1 MKIKDYLK
9 EHILLTDGAMGT
21 YFDEKTEGQFL
32 CSEEANLFQPDII
45 REIHQSYIEAGAV
58 LIRSNTFSANRKT
71 YEDIMKKHGMP
82 ADDAGFVRFVQAGY
96 AIAKEAAAEAAKQ
109 GRTVFAA
116 ADIGP
121 VYEDS
126 ESSEAEMQKEYR
138 EIIDAFLEAGADLFV
153 LETFP
158 DTRYVLFM
166 AEYIRQRWPDAFI
179 IGQFS
184 FVPTGYGR
192 TGFHYKTVLKK
203 AVGSGLLDGAGLNC
217 GIGAAHMERFLR
229 SWLEESGMPKQVV
242 LTALPN
248 CGYPQIVRGH
258 AVYSDSVSYFG
269 EKAENLAKLGVGI
282 LGGCCGTTP
291 EYIRE
296 IAVRLQGSG
305 RKKYPRIRLTTGK
318 QTRQTVT
325 EGNEIMNRRGGKE
338 ASGAGVS
345 AGQKAEEAKTAGNS
359 RDAGERLRHNTF
371 CQKLAKGEPVIAVEL
386 DPPFDAQ
393 MEKLMNGAHALAD
406 TPADIITI
414 ADSPLARSRAD
425 ALLTAVKIQ
434 QETGIPVMPH
444 LACRDRNRIAIRS
457 GILGAYVNDV
467 RNMLIVTGDP
477 VGREE
482 REFTKSVFDF
492 NSIKLMEFLQSLN
505 EELFADAP
513 LCYGGA
519 LNQNGAR
526 ADKIAERMKR
536 KMDAGC
542 QFFLTQPVYSEEE
555 IDRLAFLQRETG
567 AKILIGIMPLVSY
580 RNALF
585 IKNEMPGIHVPD
597 EVLARYSP
605 EGSREEWEQTALT
618 ISGQVISMGK
628 DVGAGY
634 YFMTPFHRVS
644 LIQRIMENCLPGSGG
659 AAGVRAAEE
668 SEMCGQ

>member
-1 MKIKDYLK
+1 MKIRDYLR

-21 YFDEKTEGQFL
+21 YFDEKTAGQFL
-32 CSEEANLFQPDII
+32 CSEEANLFRPDII
-45 REIHQSYIEAGAV
+45 REIHQSYIEAGAT
-58 LIRSNTFSANRKT
+58 LIRSNTFSANKKT
-71 YEDIMKKHGMP
+71 YGDILRKHGMT
-82 ADDAGFVRFVQAGY
+82 ASDEGFVRFVQAGY
-96 AIAKEAAAEAAKQ
+96 AIAKEAADAAAERGQ
-109 GRTVFAA
+109 TVFAA

-121 VYEDS
+121 IYEDS
-126 ESSEAEMQKEYR
+126 ESSTEEMQKEYE
-138 EIIDAFLEAGADLFV
+138 EIVDVFLEAGADIFV

-158 DTRYVLFM
+158 DTQYVLFM
-166 AEYIRQRWPDAFI
+166 AEYIRKKRPDAFI

-192 TGFHYKTVLKK
+192 TGFHYKKVLKK
-203 AVGSGLLDGAGLNC
+203 AADSGLLDGAGLNC
-217 GIGAAHMERFLR
+217 GIGVAHMERFLR
-229 SWLEESGMPKQVV
+229 SWLEESAMPEQMA

-258 AVYSDSVSYFG
+258 AVYSDSVPYFG
-269 EKAENLAKLGVGI
+269 EKVQNLAKLGVGI

-291 EYIRE
+291 EYIHE
-296 IAVRLQGSG
+296 IAERIQEAG
-305 RKKYPRIRLTTGK
+305 KNYPRIRLKIGTGMRGTAAAESGTK
-318 QTRQTVT
+318 ETVAA
-325 EGNEIMNRRGGKE
+325 GSGRKE
-338 ASGAGVS
+338 
-345 AGQKAEEAKTAGNS
+345 TAAVGRI
-359 RDAGERLRHNTF
+359 RDEGERLRRNTF
-371 CQKLAKGEPVIAVEL
+371 RQKLKKGETVCAVEL
-386 DPPFDAQ
+386 DPPFDVQ
-393 MEKLMNGAHALAD
+393 MDKLMSGAHALAD

-457 GILGAYVNDV
+457 GILGAHVNNV

-482 REFTKSVFDF
+482 RTFTKSVFDF

-505 EELFADAP
+505 EELFADDP
-513 LCYGGA
+513 ICYGGA

-555 IDRLAFLQRETG
+555 IERLSFLQQKTG

-597 EVLARYSP
+597 EVLERYDP
-605 EGSREEWEQTALT
+605 EGSREEWEQTALA

-628 DVGAGY
+628 NIGAGY

-644 LIQRIMENCLPGSGG
+644 LIKRIMETCLPGEK
-659 AAGVRAAEE
+659 RN
-668 SEMCGQ
+668 

>member
-1 MKIKDYLK
+1 MKIIDYLK

-21 YFDEKTEGQFL
+21 YFDEKTGGQFL
-32 CSEEANLFQPDII
+32 CSEEANLFKPDII
-45 REIHQSYIEAGAV
+45 EKIHKSYIEAGAV
-58 LIRSNTFSANRKT
+58 LIRSNTFSANKKT
-71 YEDIMKKHGMP
+71 YGNIMKKHGMT
-82 ADDAGFVRFVQAGY
+82 ADDASFVRFVQAGY
-96 AIAKEAAAEAAKQ
+96 EIAKKAVEEVAKQ
-109 GRTVFAA
+109 GKTVFAA
-116 ADIGP
+116 ADVGP
-121 VYEDS
+121 IYEDS
-126 ESSEAEMQKEYR
+126 ESSEKEMQEEYR
-138 EIIDAFLEAGADLFV
+138 EIVDAFLEDGANIFV

-166 AEYIRQRWPDAFI
+166 AEYIRKKRPDAFI

-203 AVGSGLLDGAGLNC
+203 ASDSGLLDGVGLNC

-229 SWLEESGMPKQVV
+229 SWLEESGMPKSMV

-269 EKAENLAKLGVGI
+269 EKAQHLAELGVGI

-296 IAVRLQGSG
+296 IAGRLQGSM
-305 RKKYPRIRLTTGK
+305 RNRYPKIRL
-318 QTRQTVT
+318 
-325 EGNEIMNRRGGKE
+325 
-338 ASGAGVS
+338 ASGASISVK
-345 AGQKAEEAKTAGNS
+345 QKSEKKEANVQQN
-359 RDAGERLRHNTF
+359 RDAGEWLRQNTF
-371 CQKLAKGEPVIAVEL
+371 GKKLENGEMVCAVEL

-393 MEKLMNGAHALAD
+393 MDKLMNGAKKLVD
-406 TPADIITI
+406 SPADIITI

-434 QETGIPVMPH
+434 QETGMLAMPH

-467 RNMLIVTGDP
+467 RNMLLVTGDP

-492 NSIKLMEFLQSLN
+492 NSIKLMEFIQRLN
-505 EELFADAP
+505 EEIFADSP

-542 QFFLTQPVYSEEE
+542 RFFLTQPVYSEEE
-555 IDRLAFLQRETG
+555 IERLAFLQQETG

-597 EVLARYSP
+597 EVLKCYDP
-605 EGSREEWEQTALT
+605 EGSREEWEQTALE

-628 DVGAGY
+628 NVGAGY

-644 LIQRIMENCLPGSGG
+644 LIKKIMDTYLSFK
-659 AAGVRAAEE
+659 
-668 SEMCGQ
+668 

>member
-1 MKIKDYLK
+1 MKIRDYLK

-21 YFDEKTEGQFL
+21 YFDEKTKGQFL
-32 CSEEANLFQPDII
+32 CSEEANLFCPDII

-71 YEDIMKKHGMP
+71 YGDIMKKHGMS
-82 ADDAGFVRFVQAGY
+82 ADDTGFVRFVQTGY
-96 AIAKEAAAEAAKQ
+96 VIAQEAAGKASKQ
-109 GRTVFAA
+109 GKTVFAA

-121 VYEDS
+121 IYEDS
-126 ESSEAEMQKEYR
+126 ESSEEEMRKEYR
-138 EIIDAFLEAGADLFV
+138 EIVDAFLEAGADIFV
-153 LETFP
+153 METFP

-166 AEYIRQRWPDAFI
+166 ADYIRKKQPDAFI

-229 SWLEESGMPKQVV
+229 SWLEESVMPEQMV

-269 EKAENLAKLGVGI
+269 EKAEDLAGLGVGI

-296 IAVRLQGSG
+296 IAGRLRDRGQ
-305 RKKYPRIRLTTGK
+305 KKYPGIRLAVGK
-318 QTRQTVT
+318 KIKKAGSGDKKPEQNSPDV
-325 EGNEIMNRRGGKE
+325 NENNRKPL
-338 ASGAGVS
+338 
-345 AGQKAEEAKTAGNS
+345 K
-359 RDAGERLRHNTF
+359 ERLRENIF
-371 CQKLAKGEPVIAVEL
+371 RQKLKKGEPVIAVEL

-393 MEKLMNGAHALAD
+393 MEKLMSGARALTD
-406 TPADIITI
+406 TFADIITI

-444 LACRDRNRIAIRS
+444 LACRDRNRIALRS
-457 GILGAYVNDV
+457 GILGAYINDV

-505 EELFADAP
+505 EELFADEP
-513 LCYGGA
+513 FCYGGA

-526 ADKIAERMKR
+526 VDKIAERMKR

-542 QFFLTQPVYSEEE
+542 KFFLTQPVYSEEE
-555 IDRLAFLQRETG
+555 IEKLAFLQKETG

-597 EVLARYSP
+597 EVLARYNP
-605 EGSREEWEQTALT
+605 EESREEWEQTALS

-634 YFMTPFHRVS
+634 YFMTPFHRIS
-644 LIQRIMENCLPGSGG
+644 LIKTIMDTYLSLK
-659 AAGVRAAEE
+659 
-668 SEMCGQ
+668 